1 MSEEHPEP
9 KPSLL
14 SRLTALWSNNE
25 EPDFH
30 TTFHEL
36 VTQARASGDIGDETA
51 QMLERLTTL
60 GDTRVR
66 DIMIPRG
73 QMLLI
78 EEDWSLEQIFNV
90 IIESGH
96 SRYPVV
102 DETHE
107 QIRGILLSKDLLP
120 HAFRQQLP
128 EDISTLLRPATIVPE
143 SKPLDAMLR
152 DFKTNRNHM
161 ALVIDEYGNLSGL
174 VTIEDVIEEI
184 VGEID
189 DEHDEIAA
197 SPITPNSDGSY
208 QVSALT
214 PIATYNETFN
224 ADLSDE
230 DADTIGGYIQHI
242 LGKMPEIGETADLGD
257 WQATVSKANQR
268 QLISLHL
275 HYRPAEPPPVPED

>member
-128 EDISTLLRPATIVPE
+128 EDISTPPRPAPP
-143 SKPLDAMLR
+143 SC
-152 DFKTNRNHM
+152 
-161 ALVIDEYGNLSGL
+161 S
-174 VTIEDVIEEI
+174 
-184 VGEID
+184 
-189 DEHDEIAA
+189 
-197 SPITPNSDGSY
+197 
-208 QVSALT
+208 
-214 PIATYNETFN
+214 
-224 ADLSDE
+224 
-230 DADTIGGYIQHI
+230 
-242 LGKMPEIGETADLGD
+242 
-257 WQATVSKANQR
+257 
-268 QLISLHL
+268 
-275 HYRPAEPPPVPED
+275 PPPPNFCHFPAVWL

>member
-14 SRLTALWSNNE
+14 GRLTALWSNNE

-30 TTFHEL
+30 DAFHEL
-36 VTQARASGDIGDETA
+36 IAQACTNGVIGEETA

-60 GDTRVR
+60 DDTRVR

-73 QMLLI
+73 QILLI

-120 HAFRQQLP
+120 YAFRQQLP
-128 EDISTLLRPATIVPE
+128 RDTATSPALSPSKTSSKKSSAKSMTNTTKSPTLPSAPTAT
-143 SKPLDAMLR
+143 
-152 DFKTNRNHM
+152 
-161 ALVIDEYGNLSGL
+161 
-174 VTIEDVIEEI
+174 
-184 VGEID
+184 
-189 DEHDEIAA
+189 AA
-197 SPITPNSDGSY
+197 T
-208 QVSALT
+208 
-214 PIATYNETFN
+214 
-224 ADLSDE
+224 
-230 DADTIGGYIQHI
+230 
-242 LGKMPEIGETADLGD
+242 
-257 WQATVSKANQR
+257 R
-268 QLISLHL
+268 
-275 HYRPAEPPPVPED
+275 

>member
-120 HAFRQQLP
+120 YTFRQQLP

-197 SPITPNSDGSY
+197 APIIENSDGSY
-208 QVSALT
+208 QVQALT
-214 PIATYNETFN
+214 PIDTFN
-224 ADLSDE
+224 DTFNTDLSDDE
-230 DADTIGGYIQHI
+230 ADTIGGYIQHI
-242 LGKMPEIGETADLGD
+242 LGKVPDIGESADLGS
-257 WQATVSKANQR
+257 WLATVSKANRR
-268 QLISLHL
+268 QIISLHL
-275 HYRPAEPPPVPED
+275 RPQASAAETEEA